1 MPSSLIM
8 RGYHDPTS
16 LKEYEVYMKLMD
28 TVFRDDPFTIHLNK
42 KLDKEFA
49 TLSKKTFKKD
59 TTINLSW
66 YHGKYT
72 DTMRNILSISDDI
85 NARSKYIDQLD
96 YLETITNGMID
107 DINKNRMMYISEF
120 INEQW
125 HYARDMAMPINKE
138 YKKYYALLVFCR
150 FVVYEHRRDVYEQIN
165 KIVDSR
171 KSILSHGDSNIFKKV
186 ERYNLN
192 YAIDRMAVFAD
203 RFVASVSDF
212 SKVKD
217 KIEECFRRLI

>member
-1 MPSSLIM
+1 MPGSLIM
-8 RGYHDPTS
+8 RGYHDPSS

-28 TVFRDDPFTIHLNK
+28 TAFRDDPFTIHLNK

-66 YHGKYT
+66 YHGEYT
-72 DTMRNILSISDDI
+72 DIMHTILSISDGSD
-85 NARSKYIDQLD
+85 RCKYIDQLEH
-96 YLETITNGMID
+96 LEELTENIID

-125 HYARDMAMPINKE
+125 HYARDMAIPINKE

-150 FVVYEHRRDVYEQIN
+150 FVVYEHRRDIYDQIN
-165 KIVDSR
+165 KIDDSR

-186 ERYNLN
+186 EHYNLN

>member
-1 MPSSLIM
+1 MSSSLIM

-16 LKEYEVYMKLMD
+16 LKEYDVYMKLMD

-66 YHGKYT
+66 YHGEYT
-72 DTMRNILSISDDI
+72 DTMRNILSITDGND
-85 NARSKYIDQLD
+85 ARSKYIDQLD
-96 YLETITNGMID
+96 QLESITDRVID

-138 YKKYYALLVFCR
+138 YKNYYALLVFCR
-150 FVVYEHRRDVYEQIN
+150 FVVYEHRHDVYYQIN

-171 KSILSHGDSNIFKKV
+171 KSILSHGDINIFKKV

-192 YAIDRMAVFAD
+192 YAIDRMAMFAD
-203 RFVASVSDF
+203 KFVASVSDF

>member
-49 TLSKKTFKKD
+49 TLSKTSFKKD

-107 DINKNRMMYISEF
+107 DINKNRMTYISEF

-203 RFVASVSDF
+203 RFIASVSDF

>member
-1 MPSSLIM
+1 MSNSLIM

-28 TVFRDDPFTIHLNK
+28 TAFRDDPFTIHLNR

-49 TLSKKTFKKD
+49 ILSKASSIKD
-59 TTINLSW
+59 TTINLA
-66 YHGKYT
+66 KYRKKYS
-72 DTMRNILSISDDI
+72 DSMNKILSMSSNADGSEYI
-85 NARSKYIDQLD
+85 NQLD
-96 YLETITNGMID
+96 YIETITDNIID
-107 DINKNRMMYISEF
+107 DIIKNRQMYISGF

-125 HYARDMAMPINKE
+125 HYARDTAIPINKE

-150 FVVYEHRRDVYEQIN
+150 YVIYEHRRDIYDEIN
-165 KIVDSR
+165 KISDSR
-171 KSILSHGDSNIFKKV
+171 KSIMSYGDNNIFKRV

-192 YAIDRMAVFAD
+192 YSIDKMAMLAD
-203 RFVASVSDF
+203 RFILSISDF